1 MKKLLVFALAGLA
14 LFACKK
20 SDSGKD
26 PEPTGDVT
34 IALDKDR
41 ASVKVGETV
50 TITATVTPAGTAV
63 TWVSSNTAI
72 ATVAN
77 GVVTGVAEGNAIITA
92 TAGDKSARCIVNVTK
107 DGASGDVPVMKGS
120 KVWPIILDGTTA
132 DALGNKMGFDFRP
145 DDINKFFYIW
155 DGDQQTY
162 AAGSASGKNFYQTA
176 SGDGAFTSLVVT
188 DKGWAGGGYCMTSK
202 NGENPNPEL
211 FAAMKD
217 LAEAILANPNDYYF
231 HIAIKATDN
240 YSHCFYFFGN
250 EGTKFVLGSN
260 AVYSGPILSDFT
272 RDGSWAEFDLPMS
285 NYAAAME
292 QVVTDAKYDGMNLF
306 VVLSEGVQ
314 GAQLNLDA
322 VYFYKK

>member
-26 PEPTGDVT
+26 PDPTGDVT

-92 TAGDKSARCIVNVTK
+92 TAGNQNARCIVNVTK

-120 KVWPIILDGTTA
+120 KVWPLILDGTTA
-132 DALGNKMGFDFRP
+132 DALGNKMGYDYRP
-145 DDINKFFYIW
+145 DDINKYLYIW
-155 DGDQQTY
+155 EGTY
-162 AAGSASGKNFYQTA
+162 EGGGASGKNFYQTA
-176 SGDGAFTSLVVT
+176 SGDGAFTSLAVT
-188 DKGWAGGGYCMTSK
+188 DKGWAGAGFCMTSG
-202 NGENPNPEL
+202 NGVKPNAEL
-211 FAAMKD
+211 FASMKE
-217 LAEAILANPNDYYF
+217 LAEAIVANPNDYF
-231 HIAIKATDN
+231 LHIAIKATDN
-240 YSHCFYFFGN
+240 YSHCFYFFGS
-250 EGTKFVLGSN
+250 EETKFVLGGKS
-260 AVYSGPILSDFT
+260 VYDGPVLSDFK
-272 RDGSWAEFDLPMS
+272 RDGSWAEFDIPMS
-285 NYAAAME
+285 NYTVAMAG
-292 QVVTDAKYDGMNLF
+292 VVEKNVYDGMNLF
-306 VVLSEGVQ
+306 VILSEGTQ
-314 GAQLNLDA
+314 GALLNLDA